1 MKSTQNHQKA
11 QLWSRL
17 NRPKAK
23 TADII
28 IVGIPYDG
36 AACFRAGAS
45 EGPERIRALS
55 AEIPSVLETGESL
68 NTLVIRDDGDFR
80 IGDDFVA
87 DFPEI
92 TNTLNN
98 KLKQSFLLTLGGD
111 HSIVIPVHRAF
122 SQSARHEIGLVFI
135 DAHTDLS
142 DQFQG
147 SAYSNACPLRRAM
160 ENKQFA
166 PQNTILVGTRC
177 FEPAGLRYI
186 EEHHMSCFP
195 AYEVEKRGV
204 EAIAAE
210 IIKQFSELSN
220 VYLSIDI
227 DALDPAFAPG
237 TGMPDA
243 GGLTTR
249 DLITLISLLDPLP
262 LIGADLVEVSPPLDS
277 ADITSF
283 AALRLITA
291 LFGVVHRRK
300 QRKARFT
307 LL

>member
-1 MKSTQNHQKA
+1 MKETQINRKNR
-11 QLWSRL
+11 LWAGL
-17 NRPKAK
+17 NRPDADS
-23 TADII
+23 ADII

-55 AEIPSVLETGESL
+55 TEIPPILETGESL
-68 NTLVIRDDGDFR
+68 SELVVRDDGDLPP
-80 IGDDFVA
+80 GNDFA
-87 DFPEI
+87 TSFPKIECSVKQQ
-92 TNTLNN
+92 LR
-98 KLKQSFLLTLGGD
+98 QSFLLTLGGD
-111 HSIVIPVHRAF
+111 HSIAIPVHRAF
-122 SQSARHEIGLVFI
+122 SQSAKAEIGLVFI

-142 DQFQG
+142 DRFQG
-147 SAYSNACPLRRAM
+147 SPYSNACPLRRAM
-160 ENKQFA
+160 ECEQFS
-166 PQNTILVGTRC
+166 PENTILVGTRC

-186 EEHHMSCFP
+186 EEHHLTCFP
-195 AYEVEKRGV
+195 AYELENRGV
-204 EAIAAE
+204 KAIAAE
-210 IIKQFSELSN
+210 IIKQFSDLSN

-243 GGLTTR
+243 GGLSTR
-249 DLITLISLLDPLP
+249 DLITLITLLDPLP
-262 LIGADLVEVSPPLDS
+262 IIGADLVEVSPPLDS
-277 ADITSF
+277 ADMTSF

-300 QRKARFT
+300 LRKARFT

>member
-1 MKSTQNHQKA
+1 MKSIQIHQKDR
-11 QLWSRL
+11 LWARL
-17 NRPKAK
+17 NRPDTK
-23 TADII
+23 TADIT

-36 AACFRAGAS
+36 AACFRAGAA
-45 EGPERIRALS
+45 EGPERIRVLS

-68 NTLVIRDDGDFR
+68 NKLVIRDDGDLQF
-80 IGDDFVA
+80 GN
-87 DFPEI
+87 DFPAAFPQIESAI
-92 TNTLNN
+92 KD

-122 SQSARHEIGLVFI
+122 SQSAKNKIGLVFI

-147 SAYSNACPLRRAM
+147 SPYSNACPLRRAM
-160 ENKQFA
+160 ENKQFS
-166 PQNTILVGTRC
+166 PRNTILVGTRC
-177 FEPAGLRYI
+177 FEPSGLRYI
-186 EEHHMSCFP
+186 EEHHISCFP
-195 AYEVEKRGV
+195 AHEIEKRGM

-210 IIKQFSELSN
+210 IIKQFSDLSN

-243 GGLTTR
+243 GGLSTR
-249 DLITLISLLDPLP
+249 DLITLITLLDPLP
-262 LIGADLVEVSPPLDS
+262 IIGADLVEVSPPLDS

-300 QRKARFT
+300 LRKARFT

>member
-1 MKSTQNHQKA
+1 MKSTQIHQKNR
-11 QLWSRL
+11 LWAGL
-17 NRPKAK
+17 NRPDAK

-28 IVGIPYDG
+28 ITGIPYDG

-45 EGPERIRALS
+45 EGPGRIRSLS
-55 AEIPSVLETGESL
+55 AEIPPVLETGEAL
-68 NTLVIRDDGDFR
+68 KTLVIRDEDDLCITGDFS
-80 IGDDFVA
+80 A
-87 DFPEI
+87 SFPHIESAI
-92 TNTLNN
+92 RD

-111 HSIVIPVHRAF
+111 HSIAIPVHRAF
-122 SQSARHEIGLVFI
+122 SQSAKDEIGLVFI

-160 ENKQFA
+160 ENEQFS
-166 PQNTILVGTRC
+166 PKNTILVGTRC
-177 FEPAGLRYI
+177 FEPAGQRYI
-186 EEHHMSCFP
+186 EAHRMTCFP
-195 AYEVEKRGV
+195 TYEVENRGMKV
-204 EAIAAE
+204 IAAE
-210 IIKQFSELSN
+210 IIKQLSDLSN
-220 VYLSIDI
+220 VDLSIDI

-243 GGLTTR
+243 GGLSTR
-249 DLITLISLLDPLP
+249 DLITLINLLDPLP
-262 LIGADLVEVSPPLDS
+262 IIGAELVEVSPPLDS

-300 QRKARFT
+300 LRKARFT